1 MAPSSLP
8 EPPAAE
14 AYGSGR
20 LSQASKDQPLAVK
33 LNEEMKLAA
42 ACALA
47 EVIPEEELSEDYVI
61 PSLFDERIV
70 PTMAEAV
77 AEAARE
83 SGSARTSL
91 EEEHSSGTHSQA

>member
-1 MAPSSLP
+1 
-8 EPPAAE
+8 
-14 AYGSGR
+14 
-20 LSQASKDQPLAVK
+20 
-33 LNEEMKLAA
+33 MKLAA
-42 ACALA
+42 ARALA

-83 SGSARTSL
+83 SGAARTSL
-91 EEEHSSGTHSQA
+91 EEEHSSETPSQA

>member
-1 MAPSSLP
+1 M
-8 EPPAAE
+8 
-14 AYGSGR
+14 
-20 LSQASKDQPLAVK
+20 
-33 LNEEMKLAA
+33 
-42 ACALA
+42 
-47 EVIPEEELSEDYVI
+47 I

-91 EEEHSSGTHSQA
+91 EQENPLGDPSRA